1 MPTIKR
7 TVYFYDLE
15 FINSTGEAVAN
26 WQEIFRYARGLTGR
40 TRCQQRVDRL
50 ACFRFLQFNPQSVIS
65 GHLVFIRE
73 NAVSRITDLDND
85 TDRDLMM
92 AANEGLIETT
102 HFAIAFGH
110 GDHPPRLAIEYN
122 HFGPR
127 VGDLVKLLRHH
138 APNAGVVDL
147 EKVEAS
153 LVIKD
158 GNHEAILNQIGR
170 VSSLKMR
177 VYRDN
182 LARIN
187 QYAPNAVVS
196 GLEASDSFDQA
207 EYIEVKYKFNYNQ
220 QTTSQRV
227 RGAVVELVQA
237 FQAEPNRMTDFDLLE
252 ATAEDNGTGG
262 SIRPFDLLSA
272 ELKLDIQ
279 AATVPGYARV
289 IDSTNITDQLI
300 GAASQYATNAEAR

>member
-1 MPTIKR
+1 M
-7 TVYFYDLE
+7 
-15 FINSTGEAVAN
+15 
-26 WQEIFRYARGLTGR
+26 
-40 TRCQQRVDRL
+40 
-50 ACFRFLQFNPQSVIS
+50 
-65 GHLVFIRE
+65 VF
-73 NAVSRITDLDND
+73 
-85 TDRDLMM
+85 
-92 AANEGLIETT
+92 ET
-102 HFAIAFGH
+102 AI
-110 GDHPPRLAIEYN
+110 
-122 HFGPR
+122 
-127 VGDLVKLLRHH
+127 
-138 APNAGVVDL
+138 
-147 EKVEAS
+147 
-153 LVIKD
+153 VIKD

-187 QYAPNAVVS
+187 QYAPNAIVS

-220 QTTSQRV
+220 QTTLQRV

-237 FQAEPNRMTDFDLLE
+237 LQTEPNRMTDFDLLE

-279 AATVPGYARV
+279 VATVHGYSRV
-289 IDSTNITDQLI
+289 INSVNITEQLIEAAIQYSTNTEIR
-300 GAASQYATNAEAR
+300 AEIR